1 MRASVA
7 SDLIVAELCARMG
20 PAAVTLL
27 YIDTPTHAHVVP
39 AEYKRKGAVYKKK
52 GSKVFALLNDL
63 GMIEKAAFKTV
74 GDGTGAHVV
83 VNGLS
88 VNQGPN
94 YAVAKIM
101 QRWRALVARDQGSLV
116 SMTAGPAAKTDSV
129 MHSPTMK
136 VIMLNMEVV
145 KPLIAHDPETV
156 QALMTLIFI
165 RDISSTVALAG
176 GGAGHPLDLFYEV
189 REALTNRWQHGPCA
203 LP

>member
-1 MRASVA
+1 MG
-7 SDLIVAELCARMG
+7 LIQ
-20 PAAVTLL
+20 
-27 YIDTPTHAHVVP
+27 
-39 AEYKRKGAVYKKK
+39 KAVYKP
-52 GSKVFALLNDL
+52 VT
-63 GMIEKAAFKTV
+63 E
-74 GDGTGAHVV
+74 GTGEHLV

-101 QRWRALVARDQGSLV
+101 QRWRAIAAREEGSLV

-165 RDISSTVALAG
+165 RDISSETAVAKPTSKL
-176 GGAGHPLDLFYEV
+176 GHPMELFYENAWDGGLWRSPYNLESAGTFIFIRHYLRLYGAIPV
-189 REALTNRWQHGPCA
+189 LLGFAWLAYCLFQ
-203 LP
+203 